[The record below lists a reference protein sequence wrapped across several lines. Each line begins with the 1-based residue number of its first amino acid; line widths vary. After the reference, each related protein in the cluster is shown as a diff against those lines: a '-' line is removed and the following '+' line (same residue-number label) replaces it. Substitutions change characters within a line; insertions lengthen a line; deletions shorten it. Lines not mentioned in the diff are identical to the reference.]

1 MRKLFLICF
10 IVLALFIAE
19 SKGDGAI
26 IIKVKGTYGILD
38 KGLNQGIAE
47 GQILYVK
54 RLSASGLIEVGTVKV
69 IRATANRA
77 AVKQI
82 SNTNSPFLQKGDKL
96 YTSTDN
102 KIQPT
107 SKQQPRDMNTRL
119 ASSNQ
124 PSVSMNKQAKVVKS
138 YKGRRS
144 IPLPEPGNYYTTQSG
159 LKNPWVGIDLG
170 TMVPLGALTSA
181 YSPSLRFGI
190 SYMVSAGRDLT
201 LGIEINNSFVKS
213 AAITN
218 STFNGQGNTS
228 TSILEGLFVV
238 QKFIGN
244 RVFIE
249 GGGGIYRPQIRTI
262 SADDVKTTFSST
274 KIGFFGGTGFFVPTS
289 EYAGFLLKGRL
300 HNYFDGRSRQYFG
313 LTGGFR
319 FKLSGY

>member
-1 MRKLFLICF
+1 MRKLFLVCF
-10 IVLALFIAE
+10 IISVLFIAE
-19 SKGDGAI
+19 SKGDEAI

-54 RLSASGLIEVGTVKV
+54 RLSVSGLLEVGKVKV

-82 SNTNSPFLQKGDKL
+82 SNTDNPFLQKGDKL
-96 YTSTDN
+96 YTSTDH
-102 KIQPT
+102 KTQPIGN
-107 SKQQPRDMNTRL
+107 QQTHDINTRS
-119 ASSNQ
+119 ASSRQ
-124 PSVSMNKQAKVVKS
+124 PSISIDKHAKVVKS
-138 YKGRRS
+138 YDDKRS
-144 IPLPEPGNYYTTQSG
+144 IPLPEPGNFYTTKSG
-159 LKNPWVGIDLG
+159 LKNPWVGIELG
-170 TMVPLGALTSA
+170 TMVPLGTLKNA
-181 YSPSLRFGI
+181 YSPSLRFGA
-190 SYMVSAGRDLT
+190 SYMVSAGRDLNI
-201 LGIEINNSFVKS
+201 GIEINNSFINS
-213 AAITN
+213 ASINFN
-218 STFNGQGNTS
+218 SQGNTS
-228 TSILEGLFVV
+228 VSILEGLFVV

-244 RVFIE
+244 KVFVE

-262 SADDVKTTFSST
+262 SSDDVKTTFSST